1 MGKANDHQKAARAQ
15 TPSTTGARASGAKA
29 ARKSPSPGSSTS
41 RKTLTF
47 KIHAPDARNVDIA
60 GSFNNWEL
68 KPMKRG
74 KDGTWK
80 ATFRLQPGT
89 YEYKFLV
96 DHRWTED
103 PAHHDKVSDGH
114 GGFNS
119 VCRSE

>member
-1 MGKANDHQKAARAQ
+1 MGKTNDLNKAARAKA
-15 TPSTTGARASGAKA
+15 PSANKKA
-29 ARKSPSPGSSTS
+29 APKATASKAALS

-80 ATFRLQPGT
+80 ATFRPQPGT

-96 DHRWTED
+96 DHRWMED